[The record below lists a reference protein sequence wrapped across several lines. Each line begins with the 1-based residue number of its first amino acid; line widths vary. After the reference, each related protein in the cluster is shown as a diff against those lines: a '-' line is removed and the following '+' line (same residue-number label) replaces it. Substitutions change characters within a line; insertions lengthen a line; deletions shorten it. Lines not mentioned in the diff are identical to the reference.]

1 MRGIEYSARI
11 STMSSNN
18 GTPRI
23 ALALAALAVSA
34 AASAMADDIKVVSRT
49 EPSFPHEAVA
59 AGADHGKV
67 RARMTI
73 DGTGEVKR
81 VEIVEANPRRLFDR
95 SVTRAL
101 AQWRFNPGADGRS
114 YEIDLDFQR

>member
-1 MRGIEYSARI
+1 MPLNNRI
-11 STMSSNN
+11 T
-18 GTPRI
+18 RI
-23 ALALAALAVSA
+23 ALAAAALTVSA
-34 AASAMADDIKVVSRT
+34 ATYASDDIKVVART
-49 EPSFPHEAVA
+49 EPAFPHEAVA
-59 AGADHGKV
+59 AGTDHGKV

-73 DGTGEVKR
+73 DGSGEVKR
-81 VEIVEANPRRLFDR
+81 VEIVEATPRRLFDR